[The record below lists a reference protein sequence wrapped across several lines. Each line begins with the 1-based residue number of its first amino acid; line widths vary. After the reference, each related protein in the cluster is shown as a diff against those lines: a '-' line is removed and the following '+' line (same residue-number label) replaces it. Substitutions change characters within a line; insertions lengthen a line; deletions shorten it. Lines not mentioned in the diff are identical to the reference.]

1 MSTLIADC
9 GSTKTE
15 WAIISDK
22 APDYAVITFRT
33 SGFNAAV
40 TPPEDIRH
48 ILESEVIPRLAGT
61 AVSRICFYGA
71 GCIGGEV
78 DERLRGLLAQA
89 VPDAEIEIAGDL
101 LGAARALF
109 GGRPGIACILGTG
122 SNCGVYDG
130 REITLNTPPMGYILG
145 DEGSGAVLGR
155 KLINI
160 IFKHPGLLPADIIE
174 DFNLTYN
181 LSKADIIERVYRQPA
196 ANRFLASFC
205 PFIRKHLSHP
215 VINDLVA
222 TSFEEFLLANLPAE
236 LLRPEDSRASLPIG
250 FVGSIA
256 FHFSDI
262 LTEVCTRHGLSC
274 PTILA
279 APLPALISNFLH
291 N

>member
-22 APDYAVITFRT
+22 APDDAVITFRT

-40 TPPEDIRH
+40 TPPGNISH

-89 VPDAEIEIAGDL
+89 VPDAAIEIAGDL

-160 IFKHPGLLPADIIE
+160 IFKHPGLLPADIVE

-222 TSFEEFLLANLPAE
+222 TSFEEFLSANLPADM
-236 LLRPEDSRASLPIG
+236 LTPAASRASLPIG

-262 LTEVCTRHGLSC
+262 LTEVCTRHGLYC

-279 APLPALISNFLH
+279 APLPSLITGFLQK
-291 N
+291 